1 MAAPTPPR
9 FLLRAF
15 NRRFSEA
22 EEQLAD
28 DPPPRVE
35 LLDPTRCGY
44 SGGQLLP
51 IYLRLEGRGGSVDGT
66 LGVLAANQHQ
76 ADW

>member
-28 DPPPRVE
+28 DPPPG
-35 LLDPTRCGY
+35 LNYSIQPRCGY
-44 SGGQLLP
+44 SRRQRLP
-51 IYLRLEGRGGSVDGT
+51 VYLRLEGRCGLIDRT